1 MVIDRLNRLIGFAM
15 NEATEN
21 GHAPPVAINKLQV

>member
-15 NEATEN
+15 NEATDN
-21 GHAPPVAINKLQV
+21 GHAPPVAEKLQV